1 MAVQVLKNK
10 VAQCVSYWWTQVTF
24 EQTTSTA
31 ILPLLMAPVHCP
43 AEKRYEVEG
52 ETIYCFPGSVCQCQ
66 LADKKRSVVVRA
78 YASLGAQ
85 HYLEIGCQSHECRHQ
100 AVGALYKWQLAW
112 AVETM
117 HKCDTMRHTIDCMQA
132 KAEAEDETLART
144 RPVRVCAKAQNIL
157 WWMIDIISVQL
168 DWDNLL
174 LSDKRA
180 SKASF

>member
-85 HYLEIGCQSHECRHQ
+85 HYLEIGCQCHECRHQ
-100 AVGALYKWQLAW
+100 AVGVSSWDNAQ
-112 AVETM
+112 
-117 HKCDTMRHTIDCMQA
+117 MRHNETHNRLYAGKGWGRRWDLGPD
-132 KAEAEDETLART
+132 EASESVCKGTKYPLMNDWHHQCAARL
-144 RPVRVCAKAQNIL
+144 R
-157 WWMIDIISVQL
+157 
-168 DWDNLL
+168 
-174 LSDKRA
+174 
-180 SKASF
+180 